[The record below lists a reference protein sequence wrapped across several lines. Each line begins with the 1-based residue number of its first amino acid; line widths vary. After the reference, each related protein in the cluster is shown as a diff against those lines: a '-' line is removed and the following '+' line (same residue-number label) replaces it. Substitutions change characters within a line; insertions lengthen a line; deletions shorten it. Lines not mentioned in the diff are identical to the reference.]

1 MSLKGGSIWINKTT
15 NEEIED
21 ILKNILADSE
31 TRIELLKE
39 ASFGPEC
46 VYKLQ
51 FDNTR
56 FSTFFEVTG
65 NSVSPRVLII
75 KVLTHDEYYN
85 EDTKVSTPYPE
96 EHSFE
101 VNIHRRLS
109 LSDKN
114 HYPICPGFL
123 YSKVTKLGV
132 WSERSERKPRT
143 LEENFCG
150 NLYKIRQRIFEE
162 QEQDVM
168 EDGKIQK
175 RVIQVPLNVNLYE
188 RLADETVRL
197 LRYENPRLPST
208 FKFRDATQTIIFME
222 YLECAT
228 LSTIIKKSRRSDKVF
243 SDYMSNLHGMKLPFV
258 DTRISRASKETRI
271 RGFACFVLL
280 YLSIL
285 LLNEGIIHGDLHP
298 GNVLICRRADKID
311 AVVIDF
317 GRSAFTES
325 VYINKHLE
333 IDKNI
338 ETFLLKTTLLTIF
351 DEITASMPKDV
362 AFVERNMAPYFDHLI
377 ANKEY
382 EKAAIATTMCRSTNT
397 KPTRLTV
404 YDFYID
410 QIYSKEIYQL
420 YMYIFQYTALSREYN
435 FTRLIK
441 EALKARERFNNNLLG
456 RCQYLMKMHGIGSS
470 ADYIDWLKKNHPDK
484 GGTIDSGIFTELTEC
499 HKAREYY
506 KRHPIAQAAREK
518 DMAETKAR
526 LARDRAADKAAADKA
541 VADEKAAAHEKAVA
555 DEKAASA
562 KAVAAKA
569 IADEKAAAAKALAKA
584 IAEEAEAERDQIQAQ
599 KDKIREEARHKSREE
614 RSSRYQEEAI
624 WAQAR
629 AIKDRGTQ
637 VATEAAKQARRKQ
650 EEREKARRKQEQ
662 EEAQRQQE
670 EAQKKQEER
679 EKARGK
685 QEQEEAQRQQEQ
697 EEAQR
702 KQKEAIWAQARTIK
716 DRGTQVATEAAKQ
729 AQKKQEEREKARR
742 KQEQE
747 EAQRQQE
754 ETQRQ
759 QEEAQRQ
766 REQEKIEKANRV
778 RTDNLVNNLAKFDS
792 VNEQRIKREQERL
805 AALEMQE
812 RAAHDKTKKKSVLSG
827 FRRGISN
834 LVSLVR
840 GTQSKKT
847 NTPPISGLPFSRS
860 SARTTKHTLRGS
872 TSAPIYYYPEQS
884 GLPQYSGQVRIG
896 GKRRTFKH
904 HKKTKNKKRRKRKT
918 KARH

>member
-1 MSLKGGSIWINKTT
+1 MPLKGGSIWINKTT

-143 LEENFCG
+143 LEENFCE

-197 LRYENPRLPST
+197 LTYENPRLPST
-208 FKFRDATQTIIFME
+208 FNFRDATQTIIFME

-228 LSTIIKKSRRSDKVF
+228 LSTIIKNSRRSDKVF

-258 DTRISRASKETRI
+258 DTIISRASKETRI

-298 GNVLICRRADKID
+298 GNVLICRRAGKID

-325 VYINKHLE
+325 VYINKHFE

-338 ETFLLKTTLLTIF
+338 EKFLLKTTLLTIF

-362 AFVERNMAPYFDHLI
+362 AFVERNMAPYFVHLI
-377 ANKEY
+377 ANEEY

-470 ADYIDWLKKNHPDK
+470 ADYMDWLIKNHPDK
-484 GGTIDSGIFTELTEC
+484 GGTIDSGIFTELTKC

-506 KRHPIAQAAREK
+506 KRHPIAQAARVK

-569 IADEKAAAAKALAKA
+569 IADEKAAAAKALA
-584 IAEEAEAERDQIQAQ
+584 EEAEAKRDQIQAQ

-637 VATEAAKQARRKQ
+637 VATEAAKQAQKKQ

-670 EAQKKQEER
+670 EAQ
-679 EKARGK
+679 
-685 QEQEEAQRQQEQ
+685 
-697 EEAQR
+697 
-702 KQKEAIWAQARTIK
+702 
-716 DRGTQVATEAAKQ
+716 
-729 AQKKQEEREKARR
+729 
-742 KQEQE
+742 
-747 EAQRQQE
+747 
-754 ETQRQ
+754 RQ

-766 REQEKIEKANRV
+766 QEQEKIEKANRV
-778 RTDNLVNNLAKFDS
+778 RKDNLVKNLAKFDS
-792 VNEQRIKREQERL
+792 VNEQRIKRDQERL

-872 TSAPIYYYPEQS
+872 TSAPIYYYPDPEQL
-884 GLPQYSGQVRIG
+884 GLPRYSGPVRIG